1 MTYSGDPERGTER
14 GIVMLGPPGSRRR
27 DRLPKGWLRLLANG
41 VTYWAKFVKIALN
54 VVRERATDSRYEP
67 NLLDGILRSWF
78 GRKGILPGKPIFHV
92 GFRPMGPDSIG
103 QTWEMYPIESRGEWP
118 LES

>member
-41 VTYWAKFVKIALN
+41 VTLLGQ
-54 VVRERATDSRYEP
+54 VRQDRTQRC
-67 NLLDGILRSWF
+67 
-78 GRKGILPGKPIFHV
+78 
-92 GFRPMGPDSIG
+92 
-103 QTWEMYPIESRGEWP
+103 QGEGHR
-118 LES
+118 L